1 MIYFTDA
8 TDLDNMLTDLDG
20 DALDKLIQILSNC
33 SDDFLDS
40 LIDDNQ
46 MPDVR
51 YRDVL
56 DRLKGNTT
64 KQVPVFFLTE
74 FYIELKENLSGAGGK
89 PFLEQ
94 IMIDWATRNDPDQVD
109 DTILQKIHE
118 VAGLLGEL
126 VATKRPV
133 PGEKGM
139 FCSMY

>member
-1 MIYFTDA
+1 MCGIEMFW
-8 TDLDNMLTDLDG
+8 
-20 DALDKLIQILSNC
+20 I
-33 SDDFLDS
+33 
-40 LIDDNQ
+40 
-46 MPDVR
+46 
-51 YRDVL
+51 VL
-56 DRLKGNTT
+56 KVTRQNKFR
-64 KQVPVFFLTE
+64 FFLTE

-133 PGEKGM
+133 PSEKGM
-139 FCSMY
+139 F

>member
-1 MIYFTDA
+1 
-8 TDLDNMLTDLDG
+8 MLTDLDG